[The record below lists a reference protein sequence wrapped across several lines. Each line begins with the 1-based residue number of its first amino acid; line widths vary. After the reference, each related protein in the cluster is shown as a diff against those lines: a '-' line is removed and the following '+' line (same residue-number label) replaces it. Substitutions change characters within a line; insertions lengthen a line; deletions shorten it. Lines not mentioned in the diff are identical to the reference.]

1 MPGNARTTC
10 KSEAIDFVRE
20 AVLAS
25 LRNDKK
31 LDAEISSNDA
41 EEKAASTNG
50 SAAQNSK
57 EKASKKR
64 RRISSNWKQ
73 LQKSLPKTVL
83 RGSKRQR
90 KVERSET
97 QEDEVN
103 EAVSQVSSF
112 MKRPVVN
119 TNEITDIVGMDC
131 EMVGVGPDGK
141 QNALARV
148 SVVNYSGDVLYDK
161 FVKVKERVTDY
172 RTQWSGVKAEDV
184 SPDSCTAV
192 EAYEAQKAVGEL
204 IAGRIVV
211 GHALRNDI
219 KVLRISHPWQ
229 DIRDTAVYFK
239 RVWRKQG
246 RRSAVGPKLSVVVA
260 EVLGVDTFQKSEH
273 DSCEDARAALA
284 LYKRHRKEWEA
295 SLKQGKG
302 TVQRHGQSKRNK
314 RLPTLD
320 GDS

>member
-1 MPGNARTTC
+1 MPGKATESN
-10 KSEAIDFVRE
+10 DFVRE

-25 LRNDKK
+25 IRNEQK
-31 LDAEISSNDA
+31 LVERVNNNHG
-41 EEKAASTNG
+41 EEKTASMDE
-50 SAAQNSK
+50 SAVQRNTG
-57 EKASKKR
+57 KARKKR
-64 RRISSNWKQ
+64 KRIGSNWKE
-73 LQKSLPKTVL
+73 LQKTLPKTAL

-90 KVERSET
+90 KVGLPET
-97 QEDEVN
+97 QEDNVKRD
-103 EAVSQVSSF
+103 VSQVSSF
-112 MKRPVVN
+112 MKRPVVD
-119 TNEITDIVGMDC
+119 TDEITDIVAIDC

-172 RTQWSGVKAEDV
+172 RTQWSGVKPEDV
-184 SPDSCTAV
+184 SPDSAKAV
-192 EAYEAQKAVGEL
+192 EPYEAQKAVGEL

-219 KVLRISHPWQ
+219 KVLRLSHPWQ

-239 RVWRKQG
+239 KVWRKQG

-260 EVLGVDTFQKSEH
+260 EVLGVDTFQKSAH

-284 LYKRHRKEWEA
+284 LYKRHRKEWES
-295 SLKQGKG
+295 SLKQRKGK
-302 TVQRHGQSKRNK
+302 VQRHGPSKRDQ
-314 RLPTLD
+314 RLSKVD
-320 GDS
+320 DDS